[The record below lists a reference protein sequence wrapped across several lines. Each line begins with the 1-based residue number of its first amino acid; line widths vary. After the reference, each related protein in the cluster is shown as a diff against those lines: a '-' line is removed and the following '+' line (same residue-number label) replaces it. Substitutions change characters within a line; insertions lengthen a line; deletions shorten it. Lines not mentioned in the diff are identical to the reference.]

1 MGVYYVHDYSSD
13 SFNKDDIGDLYY
25 SIEFMSHIILI
36 IVCVVG
42 ITMKWFHKQQD
53 VKKKGMRISG
63 RTILS
68 SLFYA
73 VNYSICIWFRC
84 YGFVRIVRLLHL

>member
-1 MGVYYVHDYSSD
+1 MNGSYVHNDTSSF
-13 SFNKDDIGDLYY
+13 SVYDIGDLYY

-73 VNYSICIWFRC
+73 VNYSICICLRC
-84 YGFVRIVRLLHL
+84 YEFVRVVRLFHL